1 VEPEGVV
8 AKPNVPES
16 ELALFNIGTRSSG
29 CFFTFQLAWRYS
41 KLISQLPFGMID

>member
-16 ELALFNIGTRSSG
+16 ELALFNIGT
-29 CFFTFQLAWRYS
+29 LAHLAVS
-41 KLISQLPFGMID
+41 LHFNLLGDIQN